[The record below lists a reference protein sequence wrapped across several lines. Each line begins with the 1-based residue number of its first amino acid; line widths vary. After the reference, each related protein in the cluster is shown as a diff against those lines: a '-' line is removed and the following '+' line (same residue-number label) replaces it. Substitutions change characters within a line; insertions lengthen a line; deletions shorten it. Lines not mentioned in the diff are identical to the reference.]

1 MEMAKEPRAEVTR
14 RAIINS
20 AATSFLQDGYSSA
33 SLNEMCARAGVTKG
47 AMYFHFST
55 KEELA
60 RALVSVYSDRILKVL
75 TGMPEQ
81 SGLGIESLI
90 DWTFA
95 VSKVIASDELVKAGA
110 RMMQEIGRKNGVSN
124 SFMRDVAGHVER
136 HLEQAISSGDV
147 ESELS
152 AQLVAQN
159 LVMQLRGLQEEAA
172 GEITVFRDSIQALN
186 VWWQLVL
193 AALVPDS
200 RRSYFTEFLRRRTD
214 RAQAEFAS

>member
-20 AATSFLQDGYSSA
+20 AATSFLQDGYSAA

-47 AMYFHFST
+47 AMYFHFAT
-55 KEELA
+55 KEDLA
-60 RALVSVYSDRILKVL
+60 RALVSVYSSRLLGVL
-75 TGMPEQ
+75 TAMPDQ

-95 VSKVIASDELVKAGA
+95 MSKVVASDDQVKAGA
-110 RMMQEIGRKNGVSN
+110 RMMQEIGRRNGVSE
-124 SFMRDVAGHVER
+124 SFVSDIAGHVET
-136 HLEQAISSGDV
+136 HLDKATASGDV
-147 ESELS
+147 VSDLS
-152 AQLVAQN
+152 SDLVARN

-172 GEITVFRDSIQALN
+172 GDPADTKNFVQALN

-193 AALVPDS
+193 AALVPIS
-200 RRSYFTEFLRRRTD
+200 RRSYFHEFLRRRTD

>member
-20 AATSFLQDGYSSA
+20 AATSFINDGYSSA

-60 RALVSVYSDRILKVL
+60 RALVAVYTDKLLDTLGS
-75 TGMPEQ
+75 MPVQ
-81 SGLGIESLI
+81 SGMGIESLI

-95 VSKVIASDELVKAGA
+95 VSKVIATDTQTKAGA
-110 RMMQEIGRKNGVSN
+110 RMMQEIGRQNGVSD
-124 SFMRDVAGHVER
+124 SFMAQIASQVEA
-136 HLEQAISSGDV
+136 HLEQAALSGDV
-147 ESELS
+147 QSELS
-152 AQLVAQN
+152 MELVSQN

-172 GEITVFRDSIQALN
+172 GDSKAFKGFVQALN
-186 VWWQLVL
+186 VWWQLTL
-193 AALVPDS
+193 TALVPLS
-200 RRSYFTEFLRRRTD
+200 RRSYFYEFLRRRTD
-214 RAQAEFAS
+214 RAQAEFAG